1 MLIVQYDGY
10 WVAPQDAGPT
20 MAWVEQMR
28 TAMQPYTQGAYVNY
42 VDSQIPD
49 ALRAYYGANLERL
62 VEVKRRYDPD
72 DVFHFPQS
80 IPLSL

>member
-1 MLIVQYDGY
+1 
-10 WVAPQDAGPT
+10 
-20 MAWVEQMR
+20 MA
-28 TAMQPYTQGAYVNY
+28 YTQGAYVNY

-72 DVFHFPQS
+72 NLFHFPQS
-80 IPLSL
+80 IPSRSSHP